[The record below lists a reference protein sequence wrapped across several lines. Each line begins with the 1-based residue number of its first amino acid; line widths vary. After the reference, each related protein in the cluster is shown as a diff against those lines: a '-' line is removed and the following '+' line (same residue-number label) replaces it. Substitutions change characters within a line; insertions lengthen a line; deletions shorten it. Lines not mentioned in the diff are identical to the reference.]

1 MSLLRLTVQTKTA
14 KNQNFWI
21 DAREAMRSEL
31 DKLIDNAEKTDRS
44 YFENEFSS
52 FQFLFDRFL
61 EKRGP
66 SIEWDKIRPPPEDM
80 VSFLI
85 FFI

>member
-1 MSLLRLTVQTKTA
+1 MTFFK
-14 KNQNFWI
+14 

-31 DKLIDNAEKTDRS
+31 DKLIDNSEKSDRS

-52 FQFLFDRFL
+52 FQALFDRFL

-66 SIEWDKIRPPPEDM
+66 SVEWDKIRPPPEDM
-80 VSFLI
+80 VSF
-85 FFI
+85 FDF